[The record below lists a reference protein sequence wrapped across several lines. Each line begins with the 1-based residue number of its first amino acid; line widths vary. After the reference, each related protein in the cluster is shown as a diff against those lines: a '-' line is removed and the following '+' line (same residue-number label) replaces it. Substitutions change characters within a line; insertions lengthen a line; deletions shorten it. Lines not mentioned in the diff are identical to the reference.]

1 MSNEII
7 KREKVL
13 RAVVLQQT
21 ANLQIET
28 YGQCTDDVID
38 ELIEITDSM
47 TPEEQDAFV
56 TGCLTK

>member
-7 KREKVL
+7 NREKVL

-28 YGQCTDDVID
+28 YGQTTDDVID